1 MATVWVGEVEC
12 SAPLLREWLAGDLAL
27 FFSPPQDFQDQ
38 GLESDRWLAI
48 LCEEFRVRG
57 VKPLAC
63 GRSGGDM
70 DGSWVGELTG
80 DYRLLRLPGAGGGG
94 SGAGCL

>member
-1 MATVWVGEVEC
+1 MTTLCIGEVEC
-12 SAPLLREWLAGDLAL
+12 SAPLLREWLAGDWGLL
-27 FFSPPQDFQDQ
+27 FSHPQDFQDQ

-63 GRSGGDM
+63 SHSTKVVSSASPLKKEIER
-70 DGSWVGELTG
+70 
-80 DYRLLRLPGAGGGG
+80 R
-94 SGAGCL
+94 